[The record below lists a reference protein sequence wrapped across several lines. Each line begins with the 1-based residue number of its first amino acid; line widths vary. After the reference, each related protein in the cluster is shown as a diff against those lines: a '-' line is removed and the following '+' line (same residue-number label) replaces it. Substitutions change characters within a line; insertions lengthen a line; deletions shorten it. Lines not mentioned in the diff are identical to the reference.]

1 MESLERVSLAHSK
14 IEVGHFGFICFSLVN
29 MLFLPIGFSSRRC
42 KLVHQGIY
50 DWSFIG
56 QNSTV
61 GEVHE
66 LIQDTQE
73 GKPRNC
79 DCVVSRSEN

>member
-1 MESLERVSLAHSK
+1 MESLERVSLAHSM
-14 IEVGHFGFICFSLVN
+14 IEVGHFGFMCFSLVN

-42 KLVHQGIY
+42 KLVEV
-50 DWSFIG
+50 FMTG